1 MVMGMFPTRS
11 EPIQKEAGAMTLPG
25 RAVEASA
32 VRVSD
37 ADVVYAVRP
46 GSRQSLAVHVVSA
59 EVCVRKLVDRHGHT
73 RLELDRGADRIV
85 VSTEASTLTVSS
97 GEAAFAVD
105 LPSAPEDEL
114 IRVRTALVA
123 SPAIRAFRALASAVD
138 ETESD
143 TAERLAVRLS
153 GRLLA
158 QFDGDHGAVR
168 RLSRELHDRYAPQL
182 KRGRRQVPLDW
193 EMYQNSIVHACAELQ
208 LAVGGLSYWSP
219 LRHAGA
225 LEWVRRV
232 EAAWY
237 AYVASALAW
246 RARQ

>member
-1 MVMGMFPTRS
+1 MFPTWS
-11 EPIQKEAGAMTLPG
+11 EPQQGEGGALTPRHPRG
-25 RAVEASA
+25 ASA
-32 VRVSD
+32 IQVSD
-37 ADVVYAVRP
+37 ADVVYAMRP
-46 GSRQSLAVHVVSA
+46 AAQQSVAVHVVSA
-59 EVCVRKLVDRHGHT
+59 EVCVRKLVDRHGQT

-85 VSTEASTLTVSS
+85 VAADGSTLTVSS
-97 GEAAFAVD
+97 GANTFGVI
-105 LPSAPEDEL
+105 LPSASEDEL

-123 SPAIRAFRALASAVD
+123 SPAIRAFRALAIAVD

-193 EMYQNSIVHACAELQ
+193 ETYQTTIVRACAELQ

-219 LRHAGA
+219 LRHARA
-225 LEWVRRV
+225 LEWMTHV
-232 EAAWY
+232 EAAWH
-237 AYVASALAW
+237 AYVAASLAW